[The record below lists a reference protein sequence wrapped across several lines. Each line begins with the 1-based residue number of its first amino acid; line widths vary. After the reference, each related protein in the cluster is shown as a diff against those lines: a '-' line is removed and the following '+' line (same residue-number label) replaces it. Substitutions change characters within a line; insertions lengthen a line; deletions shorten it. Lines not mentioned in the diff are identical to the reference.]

1 MRRACLSIVCI
12 HESSVASLRGLSAQ
26 SRFSQAHGAALQA
39 HMSQDSV
46 ALHSGG
52 TAPTDSVI
60 RGELFKAGKDG
71 AGQFKLRWFELTKKG
86 ELSWAESE
94 AAVAKG
100 TQPLRGCQIV
110 MESIDRGKGELDA
123 RYGFSIHPPGAG
135 LVKHKLQASSMEE
148 RLVWV
153 DALERAAHPEAQRA
167 PLIANTRLVSMNKPP
182 GKGRLG
188 LELADSASLTGQ
200 PTPCVTVTAVEDIA
214 AEAGLLVGDIILMMG
229 PTVLRN
235 HSVALRCFANA
246 GGEMTLRLACL
257 TREVRVTKRSNM
269 AGIQFDNAP
278 AGPGVLV
285 SGLQPDGAGVAAG
298 LHLGDRVL
306 SVHGKVATQGG
317 QQAMEMAKEAGPL
330 VRLVV
335 SGVSTAIPI
344 RKDADGR
351 LGLQFV
357 DGTPNGSVP
366 SSAQGATIASVL
378 PRSAAK
384 DAGLRPGDLVVA
396 VDDEIVLD
404 VWTARDA
411 IGRRTERSLT
421 LVVWRP
427 RVDAPTVTG
436 GLGGGPNPGRANAS
450 SLDGESQKALRQE
463 WYFATDLQT
472 RALPEGAAMYED
484 LTVPVGREAHHDR

>member
-1 MRRACLSIVCI
+1 MLS
-12 HESSVASLRGLSAQ
+12 ESST
-26 SRFSQAHGAALQA
+26 
-39 HMSQDSV
+39 
-46 ALHSGG
+46 LHSGS
-52 TAPTDSVI
+52 TAPPDSVI

-100 TQPLRGCQIV
+100 TQPMRGCQIV
-110 MESIDRGKGELDA
+110 MESIERGKGELDA
-123 RYGFSIHPPGAG
+123 RFGFSIHPPGAG
-135 LVKHKLQASSMEE
+135 LIKHKLQASSMEE

-153 DALERAAHPEAQRA
+153 DALEKAAHPDAQRA
-167 PLIANTRLVSMNKPP
+167 SLIANTRLVSMNKPP
-182 GKGRLG
+182 GRARLG

-200 PTPCVTVTAVEDIA
+200 PTPCVTVTNVEEIA

-246 GGEMTLRLACL
+246 VGEMTLRLACM

-278 AGPGVLV
+278 VGPGVLV

-335 SGVSTAIPI
+335 AGVSTAIPI

-351 LGLQFV
+351 VGLQFV
-357 DGTPNGSVP
+357 DGTPSGSMR
-366 SSAQGATIASVL
+366 GAVIASVL

-396 VDDEIVLD
+396 VDEEMVLD
-404 VWTARDA
+404 VMAARDS
-411 IGRRTERSLT
+411 IGRSERSLT

-427 RVDAPTVTG
+427 RVDAPT
-436 GLGGGPNPGRANAS
+436 GGPGGPTPGRANAS
-450 SLDGESQKALRQE
+450 SLDSESQKALRQE

-472 RALPEGAAMYED
+472 RALPEGAPMYED
-484 LTVPVGREAHHDR
+484 LTVPMERERLHQSQ